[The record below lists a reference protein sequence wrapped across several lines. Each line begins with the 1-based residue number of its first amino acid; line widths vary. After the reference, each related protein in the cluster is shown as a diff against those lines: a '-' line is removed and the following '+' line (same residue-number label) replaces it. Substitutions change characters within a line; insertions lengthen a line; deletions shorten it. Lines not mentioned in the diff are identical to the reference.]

1 MVKILIPRSDSIS
14 AKTIVPTDFEKYFAD
29 VVVDYVKSGFAISA
43 GTGLEVNVA
52 LGVAR
57 VKGLYAE
64 SDSSETI
71 SGLTANSSNY
81 IYITLNRDGSSE
93 AESWDFTVNTT
104 GVTPTDSMIIGIAVT
119 DGTSVT
125 SVNNAVKENTS
136 GVLSSVDYYF
146 GNGSD
151 GDVTISADTEIDYE
165 KNYNNLT
172 INSGQTL
179 YTNNSFILIRVKGKL
194 IVNGTIRGGY
204 GVIDNT
210 STKGSKGSTLPNA
223 DGTAGQQGKVGVKSA
238 PFFSDK
244 LGGNGGSGKAGG
256 SGGNST
262 AGTYGGAGGSAQSGS
277 STDNSTS
284 LSTTSVEPRIN
295 SAELILKSLPLVI
308 GGSGGK
314 GNGGSGG
321 GGGGSNNYNYGIG
334 GDGGD
339 GGDGGRGAG
348 TLIIVA
354 REIEIGSSGVI
365 KADGEDGS
373 NGNVGQDGVDGSSSA
388 NGVQFGNYSGGGGGG
403 GASGGGGGGAGGFV
417 ALIYQLLTNN
427 GSITANGGAGGSGGG
442 SGGSGGAAG
451 GAGASGGSNGGSNG
465 GSGSAGQNGYVKQY
479 QI

>member
-29 VVVDYVKSGFAISA
+29 VIVDYVKSGFAISA
-43 GTGLEVNVA
+43 GTGLAVNVS
-52 LGVAR
+52 LGIAR
-57 VKGLYAE
+57 VKGLYVE

-81 IYITLNRDGSSE
+81 VYITLNRDGSSE

-151 GDVTISADTEIDYE
+151 GDVTISADTEINYE

-194 IVNGTIRGGY
+194 IVNGTLRGGY
-204 GVIDNT
+204 GLINNT
-210 STKGSKGSTLPNA
+210 STRGNQGSTVQNGN
-223 DGTAGQQGKVGVKSA
+223 GTAGGIGNVGIKSP

-244 LGGNGGSGKAGG
+244 LGGNGGTGKQGGQGG
-256 SGGNST
+256 SAST
-262 AGTYGGAGGSAQSGS
+262 GQTGGAGGGAQSGT
-277 STDNSTS
+277 STDNSAS
-284 LSTTSVEPRIN
+284 FSTTAVEPRIN

-308 GGSGGK
+308 GGSGAK
-314 GNGGSGG
+314 GNGGAGG
-321 GGGGSNNYNYGIG
+321 GGGGSNNYNNGVGGAG

-339 GGDGGRGAG
+339 GGKGGG
-348 TLIIVA
+348 TLIVVA

-365 KADGEDGS
+365 KADGEDGGNGT
-373 NGNVGQDGVDGSSSA
+373 NGN
-388 NGVQFGNYSGGGGGG
+388 NGVNGSNTTEGPQFYNFSGGGGGG
-403 GASGGGGGGAGGFV
+403 GAGGGGGGGAGGLV
-417 ALIYQLLTNN
+417 AVIYQLLTNN
-427 GSITANGGAGGSGGG
+427 GSITANGGT
-442 SGGSGGAAG
+442 GGSGGALG
-451 GAGASGGSNGGSNG
+451 GTGGASGG
-465 GSGSAGQNGYVKQY
+465 GSATAGQSGTNSGGAGSTGQNGYVKQY

>member
-43 GTGLEVNVA
+43 GTGLAANVA

-57 VKGLYAE
+57 VKGLYVE

-151 GDVTISADTEIDYE
+151 GDVTISADTEINYE

-194 IVNGTIRGGY
+194 IVNGTLRGGY
-204 GVIDNT
+204 GLIDNT
-210 STKGSKGSTLPNA
+210 ATKGDKGSTVQNGN
-223 DGTAGQQGKVGVKSA
+223 GTAGQQGNVGIKSP

-244 LGGNGGSGKAGG
+244 LGGNGGTSKQGGTGG
-256 SGGNST
+256 SASSGQT
-262 AGTYGGAGGSAQSGS
+262 GGAGGSAQGGT
-277 STDNSTS
+277 STDNSAS
-284 LSTTSVEPRIN
+284 FSTTAVEPRIN

-308 GGSGGK
+308 GGSGAK
-314 GNGGSGG
+314 GNGGGG
-321 GGGGSNNYNYGIG
+321 GGAGGSNNYNFGEG
-334 GDGGD
+334 GFGGD
-339 GGDGGRGAG
+339 GGDGGRGGG
-348 TLIIVA
+348 TIIVVA

-373 NGNVGQDGVDGSSSA
+373 NGNNGQ
-388 NGVQFGNYSGGGGGG
+388 NGVNGSNSSLGAQYGNYSGGGGGG
-403 GASGGGGGGAGGFV
+403 GASGGGGGGAGGLIV
-417 ALIYQLLTNN
+417 VIYQLLTNN
-427 GSITANGGAGGSGGG
+427 GSITANGGSGGSGGV
-442 SGGSGGAAG
+442 SGGSGGASGGGSATAG
-451 GAGASGGSNGGSNG
+451 TAGTGNAGA
-465 GSGSAGQNGYVKQY
+465 GSAGQNGYVKQF